1 MVSNESTDDLT
12 SKRSVDL
19 HNPISAPVIAHSQS
33 QTLCITN
40 QIKRRATVK
49 LRGVCAP
56 IRFG

>member
-19 HNPISAPVIAHSQS
+19 HNPISAPVIAHSQ
-33 QTLCITN
+33 TLCITN
-40 QIKRRATVK
+40 QIKRRVTVK